1 MSSMT
6 IAEMRTHVRNVVDI
20 DSSDIA
26 DTTLHYMLGQGYDTV
41 VYSEKR
47 FPFFESYTTFTT
59 AGGTKDYSLTTIAA
73 APDAI
78 SQGIRD
84 IISLKT
90 DDHVISYVGRDYGD
104 FNYPFNAE
112 GSGQPW
118 EWSYWDDKVR
128 LYPTPDSATTVYVR
142 AIRNA
147 AAFGAGSTD
156 STEPDLP
163 DAFHPILATY
173 GIFKAY
179 LQQEDPV
186 MAQQYFMQF
195 QAELDNVVRRYADS
209 PAPQPMVANSRTP
222 SRYLAGFG
230 TLRYANDGGI
240 VW

>member
-1 MSSMT
+1 MT
-6 IAEMRTHVRNVVDI
+6 IAQMRTHVRNVVDI

-26 DTTLHYMLGQGYDTV
+26 DSTLNYMLGQGYDTI

-47 FPFFESYTTFTT
+47 FPFFEAFTTFNTV
-59 AGGTKDYSLTTIAA
+59 ASTKDYSLTTIAA

-84 IISLKT
+84 IISLRT
-90 DDHVISYVGRDYGD
+90 DDHILAYVGRDYAD
-104 FNYPFNAE
+104 YNYPLNVSN
-112 GSGQPW
+112 SGDPW
-118 EWSYWDDKVR
+118 EWSFWDDKVR
-128 LYPTPDSATTVYVR
+128 LYPTPSSAETVYVR

-147 AAFGAGSTD
+147 AAFGEGSTD

-186 MAQQYFMQF
+186 MANQYFMQF

-230 TLRYANDGGI
+230 RLRYSTDGGI